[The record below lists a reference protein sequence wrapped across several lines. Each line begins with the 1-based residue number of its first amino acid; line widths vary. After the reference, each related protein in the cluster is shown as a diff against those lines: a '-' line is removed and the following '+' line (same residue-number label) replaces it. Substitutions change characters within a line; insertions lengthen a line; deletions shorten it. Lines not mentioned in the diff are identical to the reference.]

1 MSYQIYVTSFEYMF
15 SFALVSVRYD
25 TNQIIINNNFESSY
39 SMISIMRMICLRG
52 FAQVFAY
59 AKWNFISVK
68 TKTFGQICVTNDP
81 RYRYYHSSSGKVWE
95 RVQRIFV
102 RLEDRV

>member
-39 SMISIMRMICLRG
+39 SMISIMRMICLRA
-52 FAQVFAY
+52 FCVY
-59 AKWNFISVK
+59 ANWNFISQNVRHQMIQDID
-68 TKTFGQICVTNDP
+68 TITA
-81 RYRYYHSSSGKVWE
+81 SSFGKVWK
-95 RVQRIFV
+95 RMQTIFV